1 MMNLLI
7 EVALRATAV
16 LGLAWLA
23 ATLLRRASADV
34 RVWIWRTALAAT
46 VLLFVPVPVP
56 ETLRISSAALAN
68 ASGASSGAAAS
79 FQALPAVWM
88 MGLALL
94 LGRLGISIVVLIRLT
109 RSASPFPGPDVRV
122 SSTLM
127 TPITWGVLRPVILL
141 PSYVLDWPEERY
153 AAVVRHEQAHIDRQ
167 DWLWQTF
174 ADCVTAVL
182 WFHPLAWL
190 AAARL
195 RSEAE
200 HSADDRVLA
209 GGTGASTYA
218 GQLLEIARRLQGY
231 PPYAAVA
238 MARRPQALET
248 RITAILD
255 PSRARKEAGIQARL
269 TVMLT
274 AACLLLFLAACQ
286 SARVYKVAQLQTP
299 PKIVSKVEPNYT
311 DDARNAKIEGP
322 VVLSLMIDPQGQ
334 AHNIRVTKSLDKGL
348 DQQAIAA
355 IEQWHFAPGIKD
367 GKPVRAAAIIEVNFR
382 LR

>member
-1 MMNLLI
+1 M
-7 EVALRATAV
+7 
-16 LGLAWLA
+16 
-23 ATLLRRASADV
+23 
-34 RVWIWRTALAAT
+34 ALAD
-46 VLLFVPVPVP
+46 
-56 ETLRISSAALAN
+56 
-68 ASGASSGAAAS
+68 GAGTSSGAAVPVPILLAS
-79 FQALPAVWM
+79 WM
-88 MGLALL
+88 IGLALL
-94 LGRLGISIVVLIRLT
+94 LARLAISIAALLRLT
-109 RSASPFPGPDVRV
+109 RSASPLPGLDVRL

-141 PSYVLDWPEERY
+141 PSYVVNWPGEKY
-153 AAVVRHEQAHIDRQ
+153 AAMVRHEQAHIDRH

-174 ADCVTAVL
+174 ADCLTALL
-182 WFHPLAWL
+182 WFHPLVWL

-209 GGTGASTYA
+209 GGTGASSYA
-218 GQLLEIARRLQGY
+218 RQLLEIARRLQQH
-231 PPYAAVA
+231 PPCAAVA
-238 MARRPQALET
+238 MTRRPQALEA

-255 PSRARKEAGIQARL
+255 PSRARQKASIQARL
-269 TVMLT
+269 TVMLM

-286 SARVYKVAQLQTP
+286 SARIYKVAQLQTP
-299 PKIVSKVEPNYT
+299 PKVVSKVEPAYT
-311 DDARNAKIEGP
+311 DDARSAKIEGP

-367 GKPVRAAAIIEVNFR
+367 GKPVHAAATIEVNFH